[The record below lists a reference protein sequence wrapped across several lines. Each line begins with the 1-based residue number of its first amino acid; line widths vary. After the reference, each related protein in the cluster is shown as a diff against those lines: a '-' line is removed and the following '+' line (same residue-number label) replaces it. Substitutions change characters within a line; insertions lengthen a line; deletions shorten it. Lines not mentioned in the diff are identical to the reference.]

1 MFLSAVCPCVATFM
15 SLFLYFLPMNSQV
28 GTAQLQESKACGKSN
43 ERLTWTRGDIK
54 KNSLKHVNIPLR
66 GDLQTSE
73 K

>member
-1 MFLSAVCPCVATFM
+1 
-15 SLFLYFLPMNSQV
+15 MNSQV